1 MTFTYKLIKNPMTGV
16 EDGVRLSSD
25 TDNIVKIIDIKND
38 SSDDSDYLQYKAWLD
53 AGNTPEAAD

>member
-1 MTFTYKLIKNPMTGV
+1 MTGV

-25 TDNIVKIIDIKND
+25 TNNIVKIIDIKNAN
-38 SSDDSDYLQYKAWLD
+38 SDDSDYLQYKAWLD

>member
-1 MTFTYKLIKNPMTGV
+1 MTFTYKLIRNPMTGV

-25 TDNIVKIIDIKND
+25 TDNIVKIIDIKNAN
-38 SSDDSDYLQYKAWLD
+38 SDNCDYLEYKAWLD

>member
-38 SSDDSDYLQYKAWLD
+38 SSDVTWGHFLYVIIKNWL
-53 AGNTPEAAD
+53 

>member
-1 MTFTYKLIKNPMTGV
+1 MTSTYKLIKNPMTGV

-25 TDNIVKIIDIKND
+25 TDNIVKIIDIKNAN
-38 SSDDSDYLQYKAWLD
+38 SDDCDYLEYKEWLD